1 MRRLPLLML
10 AFLMG
15 AAAVLCICTIW
26 NEEAGGPG
34 RDARSALLASSG
46 ERLLGETWKTEEQ
59 RKAQAAAEA
68 EEQRKAQAEAEAEE
82 QRKAQAEA
90 EKETPKVRVVLDP
103 GHGGPGVTDE
113 QELGAIYRDT
123 YEKYLT
129 LEIAKALGEALSA
142 YGNVEIFYTRETDK
156 AMTLKE
162 RAAYAASV
170 DADVLISLH
179 LNASEEHNLF
189 GSEVFVSAYDAYYAY
204 GEGLGVRILSELSD
218 YGFASKGVKT
228 RLGSKG
234 DYYGI
239 IRECRS
245 LGIPAIIVEHGYM
258 DEDRDW
264 ARMDS
269 AEELRSLGRRDA
281 AGIAAFF
288 GLEKGKELTGLS
300 EPELSEPAASLVQ
313 PDVTAP
319 ENVWYTLEKTEDGTA
334 EISLYA
340 REPESRLMYYDYSLD
355 GGNTWKELELWTGE
369 DRICFSVDMESFEED
384 ALVIRVYNNY
394 ELRTEAKRL

>member
-34 RDARSALLASSG
+34 RDARSALLAPSG
-46 ERLLGETWKTEEQ
+46 ERFLEETWKTEEQ
-59 RKAQAAAEA
+59 RKAQAAS
-68 EEQRKAQAEAEAEE
+68 
-82 QRKAQAEA
+82 EA

-103 GHGGPGVTDE
+103 GHGGPGITDE

-129 LEIAKALGEALSA
+129 LEIAKALGEELSA

-269 AEELRSLGRRDA
+269 AEELRSLGWRDA

-288 GLEKGKELTGLS
+288 GLEKGNVLAELS
-300 EPELSEPAASLVQ
+300 EPELSEPAASPVQ

-319 ENVWYTLEKTEDGTA
+319 ENVWYTLEETGEGTA
-334 EISLYA
+334 EITLYA

-355 GGNTWKELELWTGE
+355 GGDTWKELELWTGE
-369 DRICFSVDMESFEED
+369 DSVCFSVDVGSMGEE
-384 ALVIRVYNNY
+384 ALAIRVYNNY

>member
-46 ERLLGETWKTEEQ
+46 ERLLGDTWKTEEQ
-59 RKAQAAAEA
+59 RKAQAAS
-68 EEQRKAQAEAEAEE
+68 
-82 QRKAQAEA
+82 EA

-103 GHGGPGVTDE
+103 GHGGPGITDE

-129 LEIAKALGEALSA
+129 LEIAKALGEELSA